1 MSILKKAPEGVEVL
15 DLAPIRAARAEALSG
30 KPLRMIKIA
39 AGYVEVKAE
48 LDVMAADDFALNH
61 IRSGLSKLL
70 ADPADVDVLVKDGL
84 TKDDINTIV
93 EFVTGNSLG
102 E

>member
-15 DLAPIRAARAEALSG
+15 DLAPIRAARAEALTG
-30 KPLRMIKIA
+30 QPLRVIKLE
-39 AGYVEVKAE
+39 AGYVGVKAE
-48 LDVMAADDFALNH
+48 LDVMSADDFAAGH
-61 IRSGLSKLL
+61 IKAGLAKLL

-84 TKDDINTIV
+84 TKDDLNTIV